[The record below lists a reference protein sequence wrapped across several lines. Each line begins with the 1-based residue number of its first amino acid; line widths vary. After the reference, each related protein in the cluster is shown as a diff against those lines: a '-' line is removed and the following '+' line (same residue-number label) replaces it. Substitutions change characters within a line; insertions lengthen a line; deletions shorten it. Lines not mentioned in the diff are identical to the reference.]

1 MSGIIN
7 KNLKIDGNISL
18 EGLQDIFETPQK
30 VINDANILE
39 AGAFLYKGSE
49 DGGENMPTTTN
60 GKIFSFIGNN
70 GTYFHQIAFPDYS
83 SHIWTRYRYYY
94 QGWRWSSWLRL
105 SFFGNPEYY
114 HTSINNQDGFTDL
127 SSFTYTCKNSG
138 LAHVELRLLTGKSS
152 ATGNEVSNVTISL
165 LKNGT
170 VFYNNYFNKISTQT
184 SLNLIGS
191 AMVNA
196 GDVISV
202 SHQNG
207 FFYGYSQYNTFDVYI
222 N

>member
-18 EGLQDIFETPQK
+18 EGLQDIFETPQR
-30 VINDANILE
+30 IIDDANILE
-39 AGAFLYKGSE
+39 AGAFLYNGNLKG
-49 DGGENMPTTTN
+49 GKNMPTAEN
-60 GKIFSFIGNN
+60 GKIFSFIGHN

-83 SHIWTRYRYYY
+83 SHIWVRYRHYY
-94 QGWRWSSWLRL
+94 QGWQWSGWQRL
-105 SFFGNPEYY
+105 SFFGTSEYY

-152 ATGNEVSNVTISL
+152 ATGNEISNVTISL

-170 VFYNNYFNKISTQT
+170 VFYNNYFNKISIQT

-191 AMVNA
+191 VMVNA

-202 SHQNG
+202 SHTNG
-207 FFYGYSQYNTFDVYI
+207 AFYGYSAYNTFDVYI